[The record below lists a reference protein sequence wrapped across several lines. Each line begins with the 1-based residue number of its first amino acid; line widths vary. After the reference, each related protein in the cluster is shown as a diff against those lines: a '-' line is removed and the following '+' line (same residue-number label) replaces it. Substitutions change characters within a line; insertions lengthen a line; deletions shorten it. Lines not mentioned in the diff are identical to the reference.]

1 MSIGR
6 TRLCFVSFC
15 VVVLVALAVPASAL
29 VKPTPAT
36 TWQADG
42 RVHVIIRIG
51 QTVYIG
57 GAFTNLFDH
66 SGNSVARSHVAA
78 LNANTG
84 TPLAWN
90 PGANGTVFAM
100 AASPDHRRV
109 YIGGSFSSVAGLS
122 RNRVAAFSVATG
134 AINPF
139 NASVLGGG
147 VRALAASST
156 AVYVG
161 GSFGKVDG
169 ASRGGLAALTP
180 AAGDLMGW
188 DPGPT
193 AGGRVRTLSLPVA
206 NRLVVG
212 GSFDSIGG
220 VDGQNLTAIDPT
232 TANVLSW
239 NSRPNDAVIS
249 MTSSA
254 GSVYAGTRNNL
265 ANRYDPSTGGLLF
278 SKHGNGNVQA
288 LAVLD
293 GVLYIGGHFLE
304 FAGIPEPKLAAANA
318 VTGATIPWDA
328 TANAPLGVFALCGN
342 RSLYLGGDF
351 SRITGTPQAR
361 FAILS

>member
-1 MSIGR
+1 MRFKRGR
-6 TRLCFVSFC
+6 LVVVSFC
-15 VVVLVALAVPASAL
+15 VIALLAVSQPASAL
-29 VKPTPAT
+29 VKPTPAS

-42 RVHVIIRIG
+42 RVHVILRIG

-57 GAFTNLFDH
+57 GAFNSLFDH
-66 SGNSVARSHVAA
+66 SGNSVSRSHVAA

-84 TPLAWN
+84 APLPWN
-90 PGANGTVFAM
+90 PGTNGTVFAM
-100 AASPDHRRV
+100 VASPDHARL
-109 YIGGSFSSVAGLS
+109 YIGGSFSTVGNAS
-122 RNRVAAFSVATG
+122 RPRVAAFATASG
-134 AINPF
+134 AITPF
-139 NASVLGGG
+139 QAVVAGGG

-156 AVYVG
+156 AVYLG
-161 GSFGKVDG
+161 GSFGRVDG
-169 ASRGGLAALTP
+169 ATRGGLAALTP
-180 AAGDLMGW
+180 AAGDLTGW

-193 AGGRVRTLSLPVA
+193 AGGRVRTLSLPIA
-206 NRLVVG
+206 TRLVVG

-220 VDGQNLTAIDPT
+220 VDGHNLTAIDPT
-232 TANVLSW
+232 TGNVLSW

-249 MTSSA
+249 MTSSG

-265 ANRYDPSTGGLLF
+265 ANRYDPSTGGLQF

-318 VTGATIPWDA
+318 LTGATIQWDA
-328 TANAPLGVFALCGN
+328 TANSPLGVFALCGN
-342 RSLYLGGDF
+342 RRLYLGGDF
-351 SRITGTPQAR
+351 TRITGTQQAR